1 MGLKVLWLHING
13 MFGRFKKSII
23 ILMFCSAKGHV
34 FGQTST
40 AGGECV
46 GRGVDVVV
54 FAGEAAERNGTES
67 AKLKMCRGVEFQG

>member
-1 MGLKVLWLHING
+1 MAECLVGSRSRLLFL
-13 MFGRFKKSII
+13 
-23 ILMFCSAKGHV
+23 CSAKGHV

-67 AKLKMCRGVEFQG
+67 AS

>member
-1 MGLKVLWLHING
+1 MGFQVLWLNVW
-13 MFGRFKKSII
+13 SVQEVDYY
-23 ILMFCSAKGHV
+23 SAKGHV

-67 AKLKMCRGVEFQG
+67 AS